1 MGKEKKKKEEGIMPS
16 VVATMY
22 AHARTT
28 CVCRHS
34 VSTKMKKD
42 GGGGVGRGTHNC
54 IGNFGGTNTYKVSV
68 RRKRRK
74 NLYRPTDIPTK
85 LVL

>member
-1 MGKEKKKKEEGIMPS
+1 MGKEKKKKKKEEEIMPS
-16 VVATMY
+16 LVATMF

-28 CVCRHS
+28 CVRRHS
-34 VSTKMKKD
+34 SSTKMKKD
-42 GGGGVGRGTHNC
+42 GGVGRGTHNC
-54 IGNFGGTNTYKVSV
+54 IGNFGTNTYKVSV